1 MNFVWRQMH
10 WQFKLLLLICMLFP
24 LGVLAAESQPASYV
38 VDNAGVIEEGSRT
51 KLAGLLQEL
60 EQRTTVQMI
69 ILTVPSTEGIPIE
82 QYSLEQAEKWG
93 LGRKGKDNG
102 LLMVIAVNDR
112 KYRFETGYGM
122 EQILPDSMLGS
133 IARSY
138 LVPAFKAGDYTKGVM
153 NTTSVIARTIADAQG
168 IKLSGL
174 PEVRQSGRRAHGSP
188 IGAFIFFIIFVILL
202 SSLSRSRSGGILPA
216 LLLGALLGGG
226 GRGGSGGFGSFG
238 GGGFGSFGGGGGGGF
253 GGGGSSGGW

>member
-1 MNFVWRQMH
+1 MTLVWPQMQ
-10 WQFKLLLLICMLFP
+10 WRFKLLLLVCMLFP
-24 LGVLAAESQPASYV
+24 LGVLASEGQPASYV
-38 VDNAGVIEEGSRT
+38 VDNAGVIEEGARSR
-51 KLAGLLQEL
+51 LAGLLQEL
-60 EQRTTVQMI
+60 EQKTTVQMI

-82 QYSLEQAEKWG
+82 QYSLQQAEKWG

-102 LLMVIAVNDR
+102 LLMLIAVKDR

-133 IARSY
+133 IGRSY

-153 NTTSVIARTIADAQG
+153 DATSVIALTIADAQG

-174 PEVRQSGRRAHGSP
+174 PEVRQSGRRPHGSP
-188 IGAFIFFIIFVILL
+188 IGAFLGVIIFVIIL
-202 SSLSRSRSGGILPA
+202 SSLSRSRSGGLLQAI
-216 LLLGALLGGG
+216 LLGTLLGGG

-253 GGGGSSGGW
+253 GGGGASGGW

>member
-1 MNFVWRQMH
+1 MNFVRPQMH
-10 WQFKLLLLICMLFP
+10 WQFKFLLACILFP
-24 LGVLAAESQPASYV
+24 LGVFAAQGQPATYV
-38 VDNAGVIEEGSRT
+38 VDNAGIIEDGARS

-60 EQRTTVQMI
+60 EQKTTVQMI

-93 LGRKGKDNG
+93 LGKKGKDNG
-102 LLMVIAVNDR
+102 LLMLIAVKDR
-112 KYRFETGYGM
+112 KYRFETGYGL

-133 IARSY
+133 IGRAY
-138 LVPAFKAGDYTKGVM
+138 LVPAFKAGDYTKGTM

-174 PEVRQSGRRAHGSP
+174 PEVKQPGRRAHGSP
-188 IGAFIFFIIFVILL
+188 IGALLFFIIFVIVL

-226 GRGGSGGFGSFG
+226 GRGSSGGFGSFG